1 MSSGNGLIDD
11 ISPIPHKIRWYPIT
25 GASERLCNFRALS
38 QLANEHFTTLRDWK
52 FLASYELS
60 HTLRDVSHL
69 FHSFVV
75 ASSLFRI
82 VDMHDIQTQSNAIQL
97 SQGVLRGSVV
107 ECLSRNPD
115 VLGSSL
121 TGSSGFFRGSV
132 LGQATSEAQ
141 PGETQQ
147 DVNNV
152 NCRRDMTEILLK
164 AA

>member
-1 MSSGNGLIDD
+1 
-11 ISPIPHKIRWYPIT
+11 
-25 GASERLCNFRALS
+25 
-38 QLANEHFTTLRDWK
+38 
-52 FLASYELS
+52 
-60 HTLRDVSHL
+60 
-69 FHSFVV
+69 
-75 ASSLFRI
+75 
-82 VDMHDIQTQSNAIQL
+82 MHAIQTQSNAIQL
-97 SQGVLRGSVV
+97 SLGVLRGSVV
-107 ECLSRNPD
+107 ECLSRNPG

-141 PGETQQ
+141 PSTGETQQ